1 VNIGVLTSGGD
12 APGMNAAVRAVVR
25 QGLAG
30 GHRLVGFRHGFDGI
44 LKADYVELHPGSVG
58 GIIDEGGTFLGTGR
72 SPRFELEEGQLA
84 ALENLAA
91 LDVDGLLVVGGE
103 GSMKGA
109 HALCLRG
116 FPALGIPGTIDN
128 DVYGTEVSIGF
139 DTCLNT
145 ILDAVSKLRDTASAH
160 DRVFVV
166 EVMGRKCGALA
177 LYSAL
182 GGGADFVVI
191 PEDLSHRDQAA
202 RAVAYDHR
210 RGKLHTIILVA
221 EGACTA
227 DEMVKALSGNVLGHE
242 VRRSVLGYIQ
252 RGGHPSARDRI
263 LGSRMGAAAT
273 DALVGGTSDVM
284 VGVEA
289 DRIVFTALEDVI
301 TKKKELDLSILDLL
315 ATLAL

>member
-1 VNIGVLTSGGD
+1 MNIGVLTSGGD

-30 GHRLVGFRHGFDGI
+30 GHRMVGFHHGFDG
-44 LKADYVELHPGSVG
+44 LLNADYEELHPRSVG
-58 GIIDEGGTFLGTGR
+58 GIIDDGGTFLGTGR
-72 SPRFELEEGQLA
+72 SPRFETEEGQVA

-91 LDVDGLLVVGGE
+91 LDVDGLVVVGGE
-103 GSMKGA
+103 GSMHGA

-116 FPALGIPGTIDN
+116 FQVVGIPGTIDN

-177 LYSAL
+177 VYAAL

-191 PEDLSHRDQAA
+191 PEDLGHKEQAVQ
-202 RAVAYDHR
+202 AVAYDHH

-227 DEMVKALSGNVLGHE
+227 DQMVTALSGNVLGHE

-263 LGSRMGAAAT
+263 LGSRMGAAAIR
-273 DALVGGTSDVM
+273 ALSAGTSDVM

-289 DRIVFTALEDVI
+289 DRMVLTSLETVI
-301 TKKKELDLSILDLL
+301 SQTKELDLDLLDLI

>member
-1 VNIGVLTSGGD
+1 MNVGVLTSGGD

-30 GHRLVGFRHGFDGI
+30 NHRMVGFRHGFDGLI
-44 LKADYVELHPGSVG
+44 NANYAELSPASVG
-58 GIIDEGGTFLGTGR
+58 GIIDLGGTFLGTGR
-72 SPRFELEEGQLA
+72 SARFESEEGQLA

-91 LDVDGLLVVGGE
+91 LDMDGLVVVGGE

-109 HALCLRG
+109 HALSLRA
-116 FPALGIPGTIDN
+116 FPVVGIPGTIDN
-128 DVYGTEVSIGF
+128 DVFGTEVSIGF

-166 EVMGRKCGALA
+166 EVMGRECGALA
-177 LYSAL
+177 LNAAL

-191 PEDLSHRDQAA
+191 PEDKKHRDQAA
-202 RAVAYDHR
+202 RAVAYDHH

-227 DEMVKALSGNVLGHE
+227 DEMVEALKDNALGHE

-263 LGSRMGAAAT
+263 LGSRMGAAAV
-273 DALVGGTSDVM
+273 DALVSGAGDVM
-284 VGVEA
+284 VGVER
-289 DRIVFTALEDVI
+289 DRIVFTPLADVI
-301 TKKKELDLSILDLL
+301 SRKKELDLSLLDLL